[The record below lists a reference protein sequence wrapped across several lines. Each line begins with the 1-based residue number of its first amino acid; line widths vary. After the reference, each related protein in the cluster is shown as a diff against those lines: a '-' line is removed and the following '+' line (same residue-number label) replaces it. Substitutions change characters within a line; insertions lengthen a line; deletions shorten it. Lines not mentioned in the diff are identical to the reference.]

1 MTHMHAKG
9 QSQRSLGSK
18 VRVETVGQT
27 DGPTDGR
34 TEATALGPTSRANA
48 VGNYYDPNTCI
59 SNQLTRGDMIGNSFF
74 LTRKK
79 ILMKF

>member
-48 VGNYYDPNTCI
+48 I
-59 SNQLTRGDMIGNSFF
+59 A
-74 LTRKK
+74 
-79 ILMKF
+79 KFDV